1 MRLEA
6 RKYSYDIQEAA
17 GLASQF
23 TAGKSFANYQQDA
36 MLRMAVERAFS
47 IIGEALAQLAR
58 VDATL
63 APRLPTFAA
72 SLPFAIFWFM
82 PMPRWMNALS
92 GTSSSRSCPSWCG
105 KWLRSWTRGTAHKM

>member
-6 RKYSYDIQEAA
+6 RKYLYDIQEAA

-36 MLRMAVERAFS
+36 MLRMAVERAFA
-47 IIGEALAQLAR
+47 IIGEALTQLA
-58 VDATL
+58 AWT
-63 APRLPTFAA
+63 PPSQQRLPTFAA

-82 PMPRWMNALS
+82 PMHRWMNALS
-92 GTSSSRSCPSWCG
+92 GTSSSRGCPSW
-105 KWLRSWTRGTAHKM
+105 